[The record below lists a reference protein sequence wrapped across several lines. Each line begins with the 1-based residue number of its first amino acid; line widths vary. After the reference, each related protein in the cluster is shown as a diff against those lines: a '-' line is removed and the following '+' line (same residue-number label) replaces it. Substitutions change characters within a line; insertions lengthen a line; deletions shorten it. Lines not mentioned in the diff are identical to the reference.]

1 MLKFAGERAVGLGAS
16 DKELAALPVLTNEQI
31 RALTIRASAIH
42 RSSRDEVN
50 AAAKR
55 ITAGRNAAALG
66 IPNPLDLATFVPPD
80 TVWVVDGL
88 IPQGGCLGLFAE
100 RKPGKTTTMV
110 ELSRALLTVMR
121 FSAGSTPDCRLM
133 LDWSGTARSA
143 GSIVATG
150 SSQGTSEPRTCTGL
164 TLGTPAT

>member
-1 MLKFAGERAVGLGAS
+1 MLKFAGDRAVGLGAS

-66 IPNPLDLATFVPPD
+66 IPGPLDLATFIPPD
-80 TVWVVDGL
+80 TVWVLDGL
-88 IPQGGCLGLFAE
+88 IPQGGSLGLFAE
-100 RKPGKTTTMV
+100 RKP
-110 ELSRALLTVMR
+110 
-121 FSAGSTPDCRLM
+121 AGSGLSLVSFHSVEDCLDRL
-133 LDWSGTARSA
+133 
-143 GSIVATG
+143 
-150 SSQGTSEPRTCTGL
+150 SED
-164 TLGTPAT
+164 AAAISMEEE

>member
-1 MLKFAGERAVGLGAS
+1 
-16 DKELAALPVLTNEQI
+16 LTNEQI

-66 IPNPLDLATFVPPD
+66 IPDPLDLATFVPPD
-80 TVWVVDGL
+80 TVWVVAGL
-88 IPQGGCLGLFAE
+88 IPQGGSLGLFAE
-100 RKPGKTTTMV
+100 RNQATTTMV

>member
-1 MLKFAGERAVGLGAS
+1 MLKFAGDRAVGLGAS

-66 IPNPLDLATFVPPD
+66 IPDPLDLATFVPPD

-88 IPQGGCLGLFAE
+88 IPQGGSLWLFAE
-100 RKPGKTTTMV
+100 RKPGNDDHGGAV
-110 ELSRALLTVMR
+110 AGIADGDAFLGR
-121 FSAGSTPDCRLM
+121 FDTRL
-133 LDWSGTARSA
+133 
-143 GSIVATG
+143 
-150 SSQGTSEPRTCTGL
+150 
-164 TLGTPAT
+164 PADA

>member
-1 MLKFAGERAVGLGAS
+1 MLKFAGDRAVGLGAS

-80 TVWVVDGL
+80 TVLTCSRFPGRLVLGVHAAVLVV
-88 IPQGGCLGLFAE
+88 
-100 RKPGKTTTMV
+100 V
-110 ELSRALLTVMR
+110 
-121 FSAGSTPDCRLM
+121 
-133 LDWSGTARSA
+133 
-143 GSIVATG
+143 
-150 SSQGTSEPRTCTGL
+150 
-164 TLGTPAT
+164 

>member
-66 IPNPLDLATFVPPD
+66 IPDPLDLATFVPPD

-88 IPQGGCLGLFAE
+88 IPRAGASGCSLNASQA
-100 RKPGKTTTMV
+100 TTTMV

-121 FSAGSTPDCRLM
+121 FSAGSTPDCQLM

>member
-1 MLKFAGERAVGLGAS
+1 MLKFAGDRAVGLGAS

-66 IPNPLDLATFVPPD
+66 IPDPLDLATFVPPD

-88 IPQGGCLGLFAE
+88 IPQGGSLGLFAE
-100 RKPGKTTTMV
+100 RKPGNDDHGG
-110 ELSRALLTVMR
+110 RAQSHLTCSGAHDVR
-121 FSAGSTPDCRLM
+121 INAVGSLFRTAADGRLV
-133 LDWSGTARSA
+133 LDWS
-143 GSIVATG
+143 
-150 SSQGTSEPRTCTGL
+150 QDQL
-164 TLGTPAT
+164 QTPGGR

>member
-1 MLKFAGERAVGLGAS
+1 M
-16 DKELAALPVLTNEQI
+16 TNEQI

-66 IPNPLDLATFVPPD
+66 IPDPLDLATFVPPD

-88 IPQGGCLGLFAE
+88 IPQGGVGKMPLSRRRFAE
-100 RKPGKTTTMV
+100 KRPRARRAE
-110 ELSRALLTVMR
+110 ELIPT
-121 FSAGSTPDCRLM
+121 
-133 LDWSGTARSA
+133 
-143 GSIVATG
+143 
-150 SSQGTSEPRTCTGL
+150 SQQ
-164 TLGTPAT
+164 